1 LKRVVTLGVGLAVL
15 ATGFAVV
22 SSSHATFRGKK
33 GAIAFRRYFDS
44 AHTWGA
50 VFTINPDGTG
60 ERQVTHPP
68 KGTVDDQPD
77 WAPDGSSIVFERC
90 PKKGSCRVYAVNP
103 DGSGLTKLLPVCSHG
118 ATCGG
123 DGPAAFAPDGR
134 HLIFGRFDSGYGC
147 CAIVVTDVRGKNLHV
162 VTKGKKPYTVGEPQ
176 LSPDGTRVAFIEA
189 TQPADHPRA
198 IFVVNTDGSG
208 LHRVTPWNL
217 NGGDAPDWSPDG
229 KWILFHS
236 NVDIDGKQPQV
247 YLVHPDGTGLKKLT
261 AFKPGTI
268 VSSSSFSPDGT
279 SIVLASTGEG
289 GHADIAIIPSR
300 GGALTWVTRTP
311 LWDSA
316 PDWGPAG

>member
-1 LKRVVTLGVGLAVL
+1 MKRVVMLVVGLAGLV
-15 ATGFAVV
+15 TGFAVV
-22 SSSHATFRGKK
+22 APSQATFGGKN
-33 GAIAFRRYFDS
+33 GSIAFRRYFDS

-50 VFTINPDGTG
+50 VFTIDADGTG

-77 WAPDGSSIVFERC
+77 WAPDGSLIAFERC
-90 PKKGSCRVYAVNP
+90 PRKGSCRVYTVKP
-103 DGSGLTKLLPVCSHG
+103 DGSGLTRLFPACSHG
-118 ATCGG
+118 STCGG
-123 DGPAAFAPDGR
+123 DGPPGFAPDGR
-134 HLIFGRFDSGYGC
+134 HVVFGRFDSGYGC
-147 CAIVVTDVRGKNLHV
+147 CAIVVTDGQGKNLLV

-176 LSPDGTRVAFIEA
+176 LSPDGKRVAFIEA

-208 LHRVTPWNL
+208 LHRVTPWSL
-217 NGGDAPDWSPDG
+217 NAGDAPDWSPDG
-229 KWILFHS
+229 GSILFHS
-236 NVDIDGKQPQV
+236 NVDIDGKQAQV

-289 GHADIAIIPSR
+289 GVADIATMPAR
-300 GGALTWVTRTP
+300 GGALTWVTSTP
-311 LWDSA
+311 LWESA